1 MEVSMKR
8 IMMAAVLLVAGA
20 VYAQADQD
28 IYRSTTKY
36 ARGDFELQ
44 ADTNACSQEFG
55 APRNGVPTPRTYKQC
70 MQKRGWRYQHTVR
83 ERTSAQKTWIDPE
96 TGDTCHDILG
106 GLGSSCGNF

>member
-8 IMMAAVLLVAGA
+8 MMMATVLLLAGA
-20 VYAQADQD
+20 AYAQADQD
-28 IYRSTTKY
+28 TYKNTTKY
-36 ARGDFELQ
+36 ARGDYALQ

-55 APRNGVPTPRTYKQC
+55 APQNGTATPRQYKQC
-70 MQKRGWRYQHTVR
+70 MLNRGWKYQHTVQV
-83 ERTSAQKTWIDPE
+83 RTPAQKTWIDPE

>member
-1 MEVSMKR
+1 MKR
-8 IMMAAVLLVAGA
+8 IVMATALLVAGILN
-20 VYAQADQD
+20 AQADQD
-28 IYRSTTKY
+28 IYKSTTKY

-55 APRNGVPTPRTYKQC
+55 APQNGTATPRAYKQC
-70 MQKRGWRYQHTVR
+70 MLNRGWKYQHTVR
-83 ERTSAQKTWIDPE
+83 VRTSAPKTWIDPE